1 MELSVEL
8 SFYPFNADFKPPV
21 KDVIAK
27 LNSFTDIEV
36 HSNRMSTQ
44 VFGEFDKVMT
54 ALNQTMAWSFEK
66 YGHCVF
72 VAKYMQ
78 GDRRPKNI

>member
-8 SFYPFNADFKPPV
+8 SFYPFDADFKPPV

-27 LNSFTDIEV
+27 LTSFADIEV
-36 HSNRMSTQ
+36 QPNRMSTQ
-44 VFGEFDKVMT
+44 VFGEYQKVMN

-78 GDRRPKNI
+78 GDRRPKTV